1 MDLVPTIFI
10 YSRQVS
16 RHSGRVV
23 IELDRFIYLGE
34 SFEAII
40 EEHEIDPIN
49 YNKVMSDVDTHLRQK
64 AMEEKVRIYIL

>member
-23 IELDRFIYLGE
+23 IELDQFIYLGE

-40 EEHEIDPIN
+40 KEHEIDHTCIERQSWRWFK
-49 YNKVMSDVDTHLRQK
+49 NKWAIK
-64 AMEEKVRIYIL
+64 C